1 MYKPQTPKDLN
12 GTFRTLALG
21 RVSTPHQQETN
32 IEASYDYVTPM
43 LKQIY
48 DGPMEIKYLGEQGSG
63 MLTERATIMEAIAEL
78 ETGQWDLVIM
88 EDISKAYRNARWQL
102 AFIQDSVD
110 LGVRVIAPGDGLDT
124 FEENWEVVLGA
135 AALRHSL
142 HIPDT
147 RRRVRRTASYAF
159 QHGGMV
165 QRVKFGYRKLTK
177 EEAESGKF
185 GPKGLR
191 LAKLAEDTPT
201 VHEMR
206 RRLMESLRP
215 MPVVEWLN
223 RHRIPPGPYVKSGLW
238 TVAILR
244 DLMCDPILSG
254 TRTFQRIRYEPIFKT
269 GKHKRT
275 KNNNPQTKHYPELA
289 HMTRDEQE
297 SMLRALG
304 WTLNLGQKN
313 QEKPNRRRG
322 VPRRRSLWP
331 GQAGKCTCS
340 ADMHLMGKYLRCED
354 STPRNQRRCWCN
366 VQVPVRWA
374 RSRLAEW
381 LLGYVAAAPAM
392 REWLVGEIWTAF
404 QRTHQRRLRLEDLL
418 TQEIAT
424 LEAGAAN
431 LTKAIR
437 KGGRIPELV
446 NDLEQISRRIKEL
459 QTKLAKIRET
469 NRQPDCLESK
479 EHVAAQL
486 GEALRIMIDTS
497 FDFAE
502 TLRRFFPTFIIQ
514 PVQAL
519 DTNQVR
525 PRAKLRFSASK
536 LPASL
541 PATAEQAGTAGDIEL
556 VLNLFESPDHIEV
569 IPRYVAAKAEADAEG
584 RKLSLDQMAG
594 VLGVNR
600 MTVKRAR
607 DYIKRM
613 EAAGTTDP
621 YRELHDRPEQA
632 SRWKPRRKHE

>member
-1 MYKPQTPKDLN
+1 
-12 GTFRTLALG
+12 LG

-63 MLTERATIMEAIAEL
+63 MLTERATIMEAVAEL

-102 AFIQDSVD
+102 AFIQDAVD

-191 LAKLAEDTPT
+191 LAKLAKDTRT

-206 RRLMESLRP
+206 RRLMETRQP
-215 MPVVEWLN
+215 IRVVEWLIESG
-223 RHRIPPGPYVKSGLW
+223 IPPGPYVKNGLW
-238 TVAILR
+238 TVPILK
-244 DLMCDPILSG
+244 DLLCDPLLSG
-254 TRTFQRIRYEPIFKT
+254 TRTYQRTRYEPIFRT

-275 KNNNPQTKHYPELA
+275 RNNNPQTKHYPELA
-289 HMTRDEQE
+289 HMTRDEQD
-297 SMLRALG
+297 SMLRAVE
-304 WTLNLGQKN
+304 WSLNLRLEN
-313 QEKPNRRRG
+313 PARPSRRRG

-331 GQAGKCTCS
+331 GQAGKCICS
-340 ADMHLMGKYLRCED
+340 ADMHLMGEYLRCEN
-354 STPRNQRRCWCN
+354 STVRKQRRCWCN
-366 VQVPVRWA
+366 VQPRVSWA
-374 RSRLAEW
+374 RRRLAEW
-381 LLGYVAAAPAM
+381 LSTFAAVSSARRA
-392 REWLVGEIWTAF
+392 WLVDEIWTAF
-404 QRTHQRRLRLEDLL
+404 QRTHQRRMRLGDLY

-424 LEAGAAN
+424 LQAGAAN

-437 KGGRIPELV
+437 QGGKIPELV
-446 NDLEQISRRIKEL
+446 KELKQITRRIKER
-459 QTKLAKIRET
+459 QTRLTQIREA
-469 NRQPDCLESK
+469 NRQPECLQSK

-486 GEALRIMIDTS
+486 EEALRVMMETS

-502 TLRRFFPTFIIQ
+502 TLRRFFPTLIIQ

-525 PRAKLRFSASK
+525 PRAKLRFAASK
-536 LPASL
+536 LPTSVR
-541 PATAEQAGTAGDIEL
+541 ATEEQAGTAEDIEL
-556 VLNLFESPDHIEV
+556 VLNLFESPDHIGV
-569 IPRYVAAKAEADAEG
+569 IPRYLAAKAKSDAEG
-584 RKLSLDQMAG
+584 RKLSLDRMAG